1 MFTELSG
8 ITEETGLSFDGES
21 RLCGCIESFGTV
33 VSDIQGKGEYRIDM
47 FFSDPPELHDEH
59 AGQIAAL
66 VTALAEGLPKNT
78 LVSQSCEEG
87 YVRIVLDKYEL
98 LQENIVYLIEFLDK
112 LAKGLGGIVSGGDNY
127 SVLYDKEPE
136 SGAYAPSENAVR
148 IKLRFDLRSV
158 IGLLGA
164 AAGAFAMVVIA
175 ILTVNADFEINTLEL
190 RFEVSTYILS
200 GITAV
205 IVFADY
211 RFAARKLDAFGVI
224 VCPLLT
230 LASVV
235 MSGLGTGVR
244 ACARFAGASFIE
256 VLRSFPEYLE
266 RYPQAGDFM
275 FGYITRGVVLAV
287 VACVGIYVFY
297 FSRHPEET
305 IKAEREDVREKAKKQ

>member
-21 RLCGCIESFGTV
+21 RLYGYIESFGTV
-33 VSDIQGKGEYRIDM
+33 VSDIPGKGEYRIDM
-47 FFSDPPELHDEH
+47 FFSDPHELHDEH
-59 AGQIAAL
+59 AVQIASL
-66 VTALAEGLPKNT
+66 VTSLAEGLPKNT
-78 LVSQSCEEG
+78 VVSQSCEEG

-112 LAKGLGGIVSGGDNY
+112 LAKGLGGIVSGGDSY
-127 SVLYDKEPE
+127 SVPDDNEPVHE
-136 SGAYAPSENAVR
+136 ADAPSENAVR
-148 IKLRFDLRSV
+148 IKLRFDWRSI

-200 GITAV
+200 GITAA

-230 LASVV
+230 LAAVV
-235 MSGLGTGVR
+235 LSGLGTGVR
-244 ACARFAGASFIE
+244 ACARFAGASFID

-266 RYPQAGDFM
+266 QYPQAGDFM
-275 FGYITRGVVLAV
+275 FGYITRGIVLAV

-305 IKAEREDVREKAKKQ
+305 VKTVREDTREKNKKK